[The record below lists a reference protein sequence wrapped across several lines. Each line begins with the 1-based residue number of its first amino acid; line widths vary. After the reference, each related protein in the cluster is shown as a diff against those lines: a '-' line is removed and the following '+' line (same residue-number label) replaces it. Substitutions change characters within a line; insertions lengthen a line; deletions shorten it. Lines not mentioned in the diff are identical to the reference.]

1 MKKLYNRVGGE
12 WLYRF
17 YVPKFTEFISNCPS
31 LSRNKHLAGKEKYIR
46 EKEDSESGKER
57 KVTNSKMFEM
67 LVMCSFSKRFIIF
80 NQKCVNYITSY

>member
-17 YVPKFTEFISNCPS
+17 YVLKFTEFISNCPS

-46 EKEDSESGKER
+46 EEEDSESGNEK
-57 KVTNSKMFEM
+57 
-67 LVMCSFSKRFIIF
+67 
-80 NQKCVNYITSY
+80 SYKFKDVRNVGDVLFL